1 MKDLCRVVFLFVF
14 LTHSLFIYSQY
25 SNNTTIF
32 EQEIE
37 SRSGYYMN
45 EPNFKKAQV
54 FFLEQNWDS
63 TLVYAMKQL
72 SQSSQNQ
79 EIQNYCHLFR
89 GFSFKEKKIFNESQ
103 KELNKVTKEF
113 AFYYN
118 MRMKLGEIALEEK
131 QFQKAIKYFKEIE
144 NVNDSKLLG
153 INKSR
158 VKHNLGICYLH
169 LKIFDTAEF
178 YLLESIKLQEQQKDS
193 LMFINSY
200 GDIGTLYYDQYKD
213 NLAIPYFE
221 KAYKLSKKI
230 KNFDLKRRTALN
242 MAVVEKNRNNFA
254 KALAYREEYDQWKD
268 SLNNQNKIWELAQT
282 EKKFAVKQKQNE
294 VNLLKTVNKV
304 QKTQQVGLLVS
315 MTLVSILFLM
325 SIYFYRQKARQ
336 NLVISKQKENLD
348 ELNATK
354 DKLFSIVSH
363 DLRSSVHAMK
373 TSNAKLLEKVAT
385 KNLEE
390 IDALL
395 HQNSGIAN
403 STYNL
408 LDNLLHWALLQTKQ
422 AYFEAA
428 SLRLF
433 FIVEQVA
440 HNYQPLMVEKNIF
453 FENTISKKDFVL
465 ADQESLKLLLRNF
478 FDNAIKF
485 SNENGFIK
493 MYTQNNSETYCDLI
507 IEDNGIGM
515 SDDTIASI
523 LKETTLLSKKENE
536 KIIGTGL
543 GLQLCKS
550 MIKKNKGKLDVK
562 SELGKGTKFIVSL
575 LKTPPYEQN

>member
-1 MKDLCRVVFLFVF
+1 MFFIQLCFSQESYSAFEKEIIIKSRK
-14 LTHSLFIYSQY
+14 FISE
-25 SNNTTIF
+25 SNFN
-32 EQEIE
+32 
-37 SRSGYYMN
+37 
-45 EPNFKKAQV
+45 KAQS
-54 FFLEQNWDS
+54 FFLQKEWDS
-63 TLVYAMKQL
+63 TLVYTMKQL

-89 GFSFKEKKIFNESQ
+89 GVSFIEKKIFSESQ
-103 KELNKVTKEF
+103 KELNKITKEF
-113 AFYYN
+113 AFYYTTKS
-118 MRMKLGEIALEEK
+118 KLGEIALEQKE
-131 QFQKAIKYFKEIE
+131 FQKAISYYKEIE
-144 NVNDSKLLG
+144 FVNDSKLLG

-169 LKIFDTAEF
+169 LKAFDKAEF

-193 LMFINSY
+193 LMLINSY
-200 GDIGTLYYDQYKD
+200 GNVANLYYVQYKD

-221 KAYKLSKKI
+221 KAYTLSKKYTD
-230 KNFDLKRRTALN
+230 FQLKQNTALN

-268 SLNNQNKIWELAQT
+268 SLNNQNKIWEIAQT

-315 MTLVSILFLM
+315 ITLVSILFLM

-336 NLVISKQKENLD
+336 NQVISKQKETLD

-385 KNLEE
+385 KDLEE
-390 IDALL
+390 IDAIL

-440 HNYQPLMVEKNIF
+440 YNYQPLMVEKNIF

-515 SDDTIASI
+515 SDETIASI

-536 KIIGTGL
+536 KMIGTGL

-575 LKTPPYEQN
+575 LKTLPYEQN

>member
-1 MKDLCRVVFLFVF
+1 MKELSKVVFLFVF
-14 LTHSLFIYSQY
+14 LSHWLFVFSQR
-25 SNNTTIF
+25 SSTTIIF
-32 EQEIE
+32 EQEIKN
-37 SRSGYYMN
+37 RSGHYMK
-45 EPNFKKAQV
+45 EPNFKKAEV

-63 TLVYAMKQL
+63 TLVYTMKQL

-79 EIQNYCHLFR
+79 EIKNYCHLFR
-89 GFSFKEKKIFNESQ
+89 GYSFIGKKIFSEGL
-103 KELNKVTKEF
+103 KELNKITKGF
-113 AFYYN
+113 AFYYTTKS
-118 MRMKLGEIALEEK
+118 KLGEIALEQKE
-131 QFQKAIKYFKEIE
+131 FQKAISYFKEIE
-144 NVNDSKLLG
+144 LVADSKLLG
-153 INKSR
+153 IKKSR
-158 VKHNLGICYLH
+158 IKHNLGICYLH
-169 LKIFDTAEF
+169 LNTFDRAEF
-178 YLLESIKLQEQQKDS
+178 YLLESIKLQELQKDS
-193 LMFINSY
+193 LNLIGSY
-200 GDIGTLYYDQYKD
+200 GDVANLYYLQFKD

-221 KAYKLSKKI
+221 KAYKISKKI

-268 SLNNQNKIWELAQT
+268 SLNNQNKVWEIAQT

-294 VNLLKTVNKV
+294 VNLLKTENRV
-304 QKTQQVGLLVS
+304 QKTQQVGLLVFVS
-315 MTLVSILFLM
+315 LVSILFLM
-325 SIYFYRQKARQ
+325 SIYFYRQKTRQ
-336 NLVISKQKENLD
+336 NLVISKQKETLD

-385 KNLEE
+385 KDLEE
-390 IDALL
+390 IDAIL

-422 AYFEAA
+422 AYFEIT

-440 HNYQPLMVEKNIF
+440 YNYQPLMGEKNIL

-515 SDDTIASI
+515 SDETIASI
-523 LKETTLLSKKENE
+523 LKDTTILSKKENE
-536 KIIGTGL
+536 KMIGTGL

-550 MIKKNKGKLDVK
+550 MIKKNKGKLDIK

>member
-1 MKDLCRVVFLFVF
+1 MKDLYKVVFLFVF
-14 LTHSLFIYSQY
+14 FTNSLFIFSQH
-25 SNNTTIF
+25 SNSTTIF
-32 EQEIE
+32 EQEIKN
-37 SRSGYYMN
+37 RSGHYIKD
-45 EPNFKKAQV
+45 PDFKKAQV

-72 SQSSQNQ
+72 SQSSQNR

-89 GFSFKEKKIFNESQ
+89 GFSFEEKKIFNEGQ
-103 KELNKVTKEF
+103 KELINVSKEF

-118 MRMKLGEIALEEK
+118 ARMKLAEIALEQK

-144 NVNDSKLLG
+144 HVNDSKLLG
-153 INKSR
+153 IKKSN

-169 LKIFDTAEF
+169 LNVFEKAEF

-193 LMFINSY
+193 LMLIGSY
-200 GDIGTLYYDQYKD
+200 GDVANLYYVQYKD

-221 KAYKLSKKI
+221 KAYALSKKI

-242 MAVVEKNRNNFA
+242 MAVIEKNRNNFA

-268 SLNNQNKIWELAQT
+268 SLNNQNKVWEIAQT

-294 VNLLKTVNKV
+294 VNLLKTENRV
-304 QKTQQVGLLVS
+304 QKTQQLGLIVS
-315 MTLVSILFLM
+315 ITLVSILFLM
-325 SIYFYRQKARQ
+325 AVYFYRQKAKQ
-336 NLVISKQKENLD
+336 NQVISKQKETLD

-385 KNLEE
+385 KDLEE
-390 IDALL
+390 IDTIL

-422 AYFEAA
+422 AYFEIT

-440 HNYQPLMVEKNIF
+440 YNYQPLMAEKNIL

-493 MYTQNNSETYCDLI
+493 IYTQNDSDTYCDLI

-515 SDDTIASI
+515 SGDTIASI
-523 LKETTLLSKKENE
+523 LKDSTLLSKKENE
-536 KIIGTGL
+536 KSIGTGL

-550 MIKKNKGKLDVK
+550 MIKKNNGKLDIK

-575 LKTPPYEQN
+575 LKTPPHEQN

>member
-1 MKDLCRVVFLFVF
+1 MFFVQLCFSQKNYSTFEKEIIVKSRKFISESNFNKA
-14 LTHSLFIYSQY
+14 HS
-25 SNNTTIF
+25 
-32 EQEIE
+32 
-37 SRSGYYMN
+37 
-45 EPNFKKAQV
+45 
-54 FFLEQNWDS
+54 FFLQKEWDS
-63 TLVYAMKQL
+63 TLVYSMRQL
-72 SQSSQNQ
+72 SAGNKNT
-79 EIQNYCHLFR
+79 EIENFCHFFR
-89 GFSFKEKKIFNESQ
+89 GFSFKEKKIFIES
-103 KELNKVTKEF
+103 KKEF
-113 AFYYN
+113 TLISKHFEFYN
-118 MRMKLGEIALEEK
+118 HIKMFLGEISLEQKE
-131 QFQKAIKYFKEIE
+131 FQKAINYFNDIE
-144 NVNDSKLLG
+144 SISQDKLLG
-153 INKSR
+153 IKKSI

-169 LKIFDTAEF
+169 LKAFDKAEL
-178 YLLESIKLQEQQKDS
+178 YLLESIKLLEQQKDS
-193 LMFINSY
+193 LMLIYSY
-200 GDIGTLYYDQYKD
+200 GDLANLYYVQYKD

-221 KAYKLSKKI
+221 KAYALSKKI
-230 KNFDLKRRTALN
+230 KNLDLKRRTALN

-268 SLNNQNKIWELAQT
+268 SLNNQNKVWEIAQT

-294 VNLLKTVNKV
+294 VNLLKTENRV
-304 QKTQQVGLLVS
+304 QKTQQVGLLVFVS
-315 MTLVSILFLM
+315 LVSILFLM
-325 SIYFYRQKARQ
+325 SIYFYRQKTRQ
-336 NLVISKQKENLD
+336 NLVISKQKETLD

-385 KNLEE
+385 KDLEE
-390 IDALL
+390 IDAIL

-422 AYFEAA
+422 AYFEIT

-440 HNYQPLMVEKNIF
+440 YNYQPLMGEKNIL

-515 SDDTIASI
+515 SDETIASI
-523 LKETTLLSKKENE
+523 LKDTTILSKKENE
-536 KIIGTGL
+536 KMIGTGL

-550 MIKKNKGKLDVK
+550 MIKKNKGKLDIK

>member
-1 MKDLCRVVFLFVF
+1 MKDSCNLVFLFIF
-14 LTHSLFIYSQY
+14 LTHPLFIFSQHT
-25 SNNTTIF
+25 NNTTIF

-37 SRSGYYMN
+37 NRSGHFMN

-113 AFYYN
+113 PFYYN
-118 MRMKLGEIALEEK
+118 IRMKLGEIALEEK

-144 NVNDSKLLG
+144 NVNDSKFLG
-153 INKSR
+153 IKKSG

-169 LKIFDTAEF
+169 LNIFDKAEF

-193 LMFINSY
+193 LMLIYSY
-200 GDIGTLYYDQYKD
+200 GDVANLYYLQYKD

-230 KNFDLKRRTALN
+230 KDFDLKRKTALN

-268 SLNNQNKIWELAQT
+268 SLNNQNKVWEIAQT

-294 VNLLKTVNKV
+294 VNLLKTENRV
-304 QKTQQVGLLVS
+304 QKTQQVGLLVFVS
-315 MTLVSILFLM
+315 LVSILFLM
-325 SIYFYRQKARQ
+325 SIYFYRQKTRQ
-336 NLVISKQKENLD
+336 NLVISKQKETLD

-385 KNLEE
+385 KDLEE
-390 IDALL
+390 IDAIL

-440 HNYQPLMVEKNIF
+440 YNYQPLMVEKNIF
-453 FENTISKKDFVL
+453 FENTISKNEHVF

-536 KIIGTGL
+536 RMIGTGL